1 MKSKTTR
8 KLAMAGVFTALA
20 VVGSMLSVP
29 IASSK
34 CAPVQH
40 MINILSAVLLRP
52 GYSVGIAFVASLL
65 RNVLGLGSFLAFP
78 GSMVGALCCGLVYK
92 YTKKVFPTCFA
103 EAFGTGILG
112 GIAAY
117 PVAKYA
123 MGVPDIGVFVY
134 VVPFLISTVAGS
146 VLAFILVA
154 ALKKSGVTEF
164 FEN

>member
-40 MINILSAVLLRP
+40 MINILSAVLLGP

-112 GIAAY
+112 GIVAY

-154 ALKKSGVTEF
+154 ALKKAGVTEV

>member
-40 MINILSAVLLRP
+40 MINILSAVLLGP

-65 RNVLGLGSFLAFP
+65 RNILGLGSFLAFP

-92 YTKKVFPTCFA
+92 YTKKVFLTCFA

-112 GIAAY
+112 GISAY

-134 VVPFLISTVAGS
+134 VVPFLVSTVAGS
-146 VLAFILVA
+146 ILAFILVT
-154 ALKKSGVTEF
+154 ALKKSGVTEI
-164 FEN
+164 FED

>member
-1 MKSKTTR
+1 MKSKTTK

-29 IASSK
+29 VASSK

-40 MINILSAVLLRP
+40 MINILSAVLLGP

-65 RNVLGLGSFLAFP
+65 RNILGLGSFLAFP

-92 YTKKVFPTCFA
+92 FSKKVLPTCVA
-103 EAFGTGILG
+103 EAFGTGVLG

-123 MGVPDIGVFVY
+123 MGLQDIGMFVY
-134 VVPFLISTVAGS
+134 CSRKYSCICTCDC
-146 VLAFILVA
+146 
-154 ALKKSGVTEF
+154 T
-164 FEN
+164 